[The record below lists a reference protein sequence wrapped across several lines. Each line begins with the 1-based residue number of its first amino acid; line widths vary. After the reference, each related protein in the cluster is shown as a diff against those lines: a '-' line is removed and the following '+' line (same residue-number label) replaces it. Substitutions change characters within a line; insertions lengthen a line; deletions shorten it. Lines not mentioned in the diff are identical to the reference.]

1 MTTPS
6 KKTSSSAGR
15 RDRREAARKDARL
28 RGAATAPP
36 TPFWKSPIF
45 LMTVGALVV
54 GAAII
59 GFWALSSNKGSGST
73 ATVQTPLVFTPTAQ
87 ADGPALG
94 AKDAIVT
101 VDIWSDFQC
110 PACDSF
116 AKSTLIDVTKKY
128 VPTGQVRFVDH
139 AIWFIGQTQG
149 NEESLNAGAAAECAG
164 QQNQYWPYHDYL
176 FENQGKENGGW
187 VTRGLLD
194 GIATKIGLDAS
205 KFASCYDGG
214 TQHTVVKDNTA
225 SAEKVPVQGTPTL
238 VINGTPIDSKYVP
251 TADQLSAEIDKAIVA
266 AGGTPP
272 GSPAASAAASP
283 SASTAP

>member
-1 MTTPS
+1 MTAPS
-6 KKTSSSAGR
+6 NKTSSGGTR

-36 TPFWKSPIF
+36 APFWKSPIF
-45 LMTVGALVV
+45 LMTAGAVV
-54 GAAII
+54 VAILII
-59 GFWALSSNKGSGST
+59 GFVVVSSNKGGGSAT
-73 ATVQTPLVFTPTAQ
+73 TVQTPLAFTPTAQ
-87 ADGPALG
+87 ADGPSLG

-110 PACDSF
+110 PACDAF

-139 AIWFIGQTQG
+139 AIWFIGQSSG

-164 QQNQYWPYHDYL
+164 QENQYWPYHDYL
-176 FENQGKENGGW
+176 FANQGKENGGW
-187 VTRGLLD
+187 VTRSLLD
-194 GIATKIGLDAS
+194 GIATKIGLDSA

-214 TQHTVVKDNTA
+214 TQQTTVKDNTA
-225 SAEKVPVQGTPTL
+225 LGEKVPVKGTPTIQ
-238 VINGTPIDSKYVP
+238 INGVAIESQYVP
-251 TADQLSAEIDKAIVA
+251 TADQLSAEIDKAIA
-266 AGGTPP
+266 AASGA
-272 GSPAASAAASP
+272 SPAASPAASP